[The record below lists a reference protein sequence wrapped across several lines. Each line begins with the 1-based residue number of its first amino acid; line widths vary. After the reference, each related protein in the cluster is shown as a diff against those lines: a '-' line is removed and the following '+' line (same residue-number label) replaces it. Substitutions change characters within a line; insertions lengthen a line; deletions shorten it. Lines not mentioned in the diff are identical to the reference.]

1 MTMLEAVV
9 TMMMAR
15 MMMAKMMMAKMMMM
29 ALKPCGHV
37 LA

>member
-1 MTMLEAVV
+1 MLEAVV

-15 MMMAKMMMAKMMMM
+15 MMMARMMMAKMMMM

>member
-1 MTMLEAVV
+1 MLEAVV